1 MPLILNPMVGD
12 FPLFW
17 TQEQPDGLIASEV
30 WLSNGRVW
38 AREMAP
44 MTKFT
49 FLMYLQVASLLAVA
63 LAAALTLDPPAAKV
77 SLLRPL

>member
-1 MPLILNPMVGD
+1 MPLILNRMVGD

-30 WLSNGRVW
+30 WLSDGGGW
-38 AREMAP
+38 LKEMTP

-63 LAAALTLDPPAAKV
+63 LAAALTLDLPAAPV
-77 SLLRPL
+77 SLIRPL

>member
-1 MPLILNPMVGD
+1 MPLILNRMVGD

-30 WLSNGRVW
+30 WLSDREMW
-38 AREMAP
+38 SKEMAP

-49 FLMYLQVASLLAVA
+49 FLIYLQVASLLAVA
-63 LAAALTLDPPAAKV
+63 LAAALTLDLPAATV
-77 SLLRPL
+77 SLIRPV